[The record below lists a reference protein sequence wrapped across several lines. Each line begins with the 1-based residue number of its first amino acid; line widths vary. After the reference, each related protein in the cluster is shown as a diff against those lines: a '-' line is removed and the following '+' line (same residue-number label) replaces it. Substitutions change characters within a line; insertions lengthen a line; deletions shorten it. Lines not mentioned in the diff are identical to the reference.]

1 MSVRELTILKIQNM
15 PEILVKEVNDFI
27 DFIFL
32 KQERELWES
41 WITFTESLKLSELD
55 MSDYLTNLQR
65 YEEKLISGEIKW

>member
-65 YEEKLISGEIKW
+65 YEEK